1 MKDILNRLIEHKT
14 LDRATAREVLLKLT
28 QGQYNSSQIA
38 AFITVFLM
46 RNITV
51 EELIGFR
58 EAMLEQCLTVDLSA
72 FDVMDLCGTG
82 GDGKDTFNIST
93 LSAFVVAGVGQAVA
107 KHGNYGVSSAC
118 GSSNLLQYFGYE
130 FTQDPQVLERNLQEA
145 NICFLHAPLFHPAM
159 KNVGPIRRELG
170 VKTFFNML
178 GPMVNPAHPQKQLVG
193 VFSLEL
199 ARLYAYLYQHTTI
212 QYAIVHALDGYDEVS
227 LTSPV
232 KVYSSNSEQLLQPQ
246 DFLLPELKQEQLFG
260 GGTIE
265 DAAAIFERV
274 LKGEGTQAQEAA
286 VLANA
291 GMALQVARSCSLAEG
306 VEDARQSLRNGKA
319 LQTFRTLVG
328 DKKSTTVAV
337 G

>member
-1 MKDILNRLIEHKT
+1 MKDILNQLIEHKT

-28 QGQYNSSQIA
+28 QGAYNGSQIA
-38 AFITVFLM
+38 AFITVYLM

-51 EELIGFR
+51 DELMGFR
-58 EAMLEQCLTVDLSA
+58 EAMLEQCLAVDLSA
-72 FDVMDLCGTG
+72 YDTMDLCGTG

-93 LSAFVVAGVGQAVA
+93 LSAFVVAGAGQAVA

-118 GSSNLLQYFGYE
+118 GSSNLLQHFGYS
-130 FTQDPQVLERNLQEA
+130 FTQDFEVLEKSLEQA

-178 GPMVNPAHPQKQLVG
+178 GPMVNPANPQKQLVG

-199 ARLYAYLYQHTTI
+199 ARLYAYLYQSTDK

-227 LTSPV
+227 LTGAV
-232 KVYSSNSEQLLQPQ
+232 KVYSSSSERLLQPK
-246 DFLLPELKQEQLFG
+246 DFYLPELKEEQLFG

-265 DAAAIFERV
+265 EAAAIFERV
-274 LKGEGTQAQEAA
+274 LRGEGTQAQEAA

-291 GMALQVARSCSLAEG
+291 GMALHVAKDCSLAEG
-306 VEDARQSLRNGKA
+306 VELARTSLRSGKA
-319 LQTFRTLVG
+319 LETFRTLVG
-328 DKKSTTVAV
+328 DKKKTSVQM

>member
-14 LDRATAREVLLKLT
+14 LDRATAREVLLNLT
-28 QGQYNSSQIA
+28 QGKYNSSQIA
-38 AFITVFLM
+38 AFITVYLM

-51 EELIGFR
+51 DELMGFR
-58 EAMLEQCLTVDLSA
+58 EAMLEQCLAIDLA
-72 FDVMDLCGTG
+72 AYDVMDLCGTG

-93 LSAFVVAGVGQAVA
+93 LSAFIVAGAGQPVA

-130 FTQDPQVLERNLQEA
+130 FTQDEKVLKQNLDSA
-145 NICFLHAPLFHPAM
+145 GICFLHAPLYHPAM
-159 KNVGPIRRELG
+159 KNVGPVRRDLG

-178 GPMVNPAHPQKQLVG
+178 GPMVNPANPQKQLVG

-199 ARLYAYLYQHTTI
+199 ARLYAYLYQHTTV

-232 KVYSSNSEQLLQPQ
+232 KVYGKGSEQLLTPQ
-246 DFLLPELKQEQLFG
+246 DFQLPELKQEQLFG
-260 GGTIE
+260 GGTIA
-265 DAAAIFERV
+265 DAAAIFEGVIRG
-274 LKGEGTQAQEAA
+274 KGTQAQEAA

-291 GMALQVARSCSLAEG
+291 GMALQVARGYSLAEG
-306 VEDARQSLRNGKA
+306 VEDARQSLRNGKT
-319 LQTFRTLVG
+319 LQAFRSLVG
-328 DKKSTTVAV
+328 DKTKSSVQV
-337 G
+337 

>member
-28 QGQYNSSQIA
+28 QGEYNGSQIA
-38 AFITVFLM
+38 AFITVYLM

-51 EELIGFR
+51 DELMGFR
-58 EAMLEQCLTVDLSA
+58 EAMLEQCLAVDLSA
-72 FDVMDLCGTG
+72 YDSMDLCGTG

-93 LSAFVVAGVGQAVA
+93 LSAFVVAGAGQAVA

-118 GSSNLLQYFGYE
+118 GSSNLLQHFGYN
-130 FTQDPQVLERNLQEA
+130 FTQDKAVLEQDLEQA

-178 GPMVNPAHPQKQLVG
+178 GPMVNPANPKKQLVG

-199 ARLYAYLYQHTTI
+199 ARLYAYLYQNTDK

-227 LTSPV
+227 LTGAV
-232 KVYSSNSEQLLQPQ
+232 KVYSSSSEKLLQPQ
-246 DFLLPELKQEQLFG
+246 DFTLPQLKEEELFG

-265 DAAAIFERV
+265 EAAAIFERV
-274 LKGEGTQAQEAA
+274 LKGDGTKAQEAA

-291 GMALQVARSCSLAEG
+291 GMALQVARGYSLAEG
-306 VEDARQSLRNGKA
+306 VEDAKESLRSGKA
-319 LQTFRTLVG
+319 LTTFRTLIG
-328 DKKSTTVAV
+328 DKKQNSVQL

>member
-28 QGQYNSSQIA
+28 QGAYNSSQIA
-38 AFITVFLM
+38 AFITVYLM

-51 EELIGFR
+51 DELMGFR
-58 EAMLEQCLTVDLSA
+58 EAMLEQCLAVDLK
-72 FDVMDLCGTG
+72 DYDTMDLCGTG

-93 LSAFVVAGVGQAVA
+93 LSAFVVAGAGQAVA

-118 GSSNLLQYFGYE
+118 GSSNLLQHFGYE
-130 FTQDPQVLERNLQEA
+130 FTQDINLLQQSLEQA
-145 NICFLHAPLFHPAM
+145 NICFLHAPLFHLAM

-178 GPMVNPAHPQKQLVG
+178 GPMVNPANPQKQLVG

-199 ARLYAYLYQHTTI
+199 ARLYAYLYQNTDK

-232 KVYSSNSEQLLQPQ
+232 KVYSSGTEQLLQPQ
-246 DFLLPELKQEQLFG
+246 DFSLPTLRQEELFG

-265 DAAAIFERV
+265 EAAAIFERI
-274 LKGEGTQAQEAA
+274 LKGEGTKPQESA

-291 GMALQVARSCSLAEG
+291 GMALQVARGYSLTEG
-306 VEDARQSLRNGKA
+306 VEDARQSLRSGKA
-319 LQTFRTLVG
+319 LETFRALIG
-328 DKKSTTVAV
+328 DKKSSSVQV